1 MEFTKTE
8 ILVVEEVA
16 KNADA
21 QMSDLTDLQLTLIGG
36 GSGDVIFA

>member
-1 MEFTKTE
+1 MEFTKAE

-16 KNADA
+16 KNADV